1 MPVHLEEEMLLN
13 PALVS
18 VLRHRRRLRRALLA
32 FLARLERVDHV
43 VVQREETQGIPPGV
57 GAEQR
62 QTEGVVGLVQP
73 QSFGGFFSE
82 GLSDAVSPSPVDV
95 CERTEEL
102 DGADSGLL
110 EKLGRQEGATRP
122 AWMYHSTTHEDLRRH
137 CQHWLPMSRSGSSN
151 VSETFALLGPANGL
165 DGHTQ
170 GRRGKSKWA
179 EEEEEEEGEE
189 EKGRKGSGLRL
200 ALRLFG
206 ADLLPDRREQVCS
219 FSSWSHQHHRLQA
232 Y

>member
-32 FLARLERVDHV
+32 FLARQERVNHV

-57 GAEQR
+57 GSEQR
-62 QTEGVVGLVQP
+62 QTEGVVGLEQP

-95 CERTEEL
+95 CKRTEEL

-110 EKLGRQEGATRP
+110 EKLERQEGATRP

-170 GRRGKSKWA
+170 GKRGKSKW
-179 EEEEEEEGEE
+179 EEEEEEGEE
-189 EKGRKGSGLRL
+189 EEKGDQREPRIHQ
-200 ALRLFG
+200 
-206 ADLLPDRREQVCS
+206 RRCCTPSRPMSPPHKSMQAS
-219 FSSWSHQHHRLQA
+219 FSHLDARP
-232 Y
+232 